1 MFEKVEEKIEIR
13 RGEESEKDNQKIWKH
28 SSTEKMVNFTKVK
41 YTNTHAFSY
50 SIFAVCTLSTLFTR
64 FK

>member
-1 MFEKVEEKIEIR
+1 MLGVKKQ
-13 RGEESEKDNQKIWKH
+13 NQKIWKH

-64 FK
+64 VK